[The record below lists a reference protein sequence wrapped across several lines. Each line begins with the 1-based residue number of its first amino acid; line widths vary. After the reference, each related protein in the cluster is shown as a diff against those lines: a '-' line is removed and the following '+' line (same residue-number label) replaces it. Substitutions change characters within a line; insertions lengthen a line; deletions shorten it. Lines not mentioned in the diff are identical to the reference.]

1 MSSQDELA
9 CVYAA
14 LILADDQVAVTVRC
28 SRILLANPSHS
39 VVVWQKINHVDGS
52 WSGLHGIFD
61 HRFSW
66 QQPSVI
72 STFIPIS
79 YIYSTLYTEA

>member
-39 VVVWQKINHVDGS
+39 VVVWQKITMSMDRGVGCTAFLIIVLVGS
-52 WSGLHGIFD
+52 SL
-61 HRFSW
+61 
-66 QQPSVI
+66 Q
-72 STFIPIS
+72 
-79 YIYSTLYTEA
+79 